1 MPTEQDH
8 YAILG
13 LPRKATPDEIK
24 RRYRALMRRA
34 HPDANAAAAGGD
46 AAKADAAAVTRAAAR
61 INAAYETLGDPAKR
75 RAYDRATSG
84 RANGRRSDKTYAH
97 WAEQPDW
104 EDIVAEHAPIRRPA
118 HVHTDE
124 PTIEPAEIEV
134 DLADLR
140 ISPRVRRRI
149 AVTNRCDCTIK
160 GDVSTSEPWVWG
172 PVGHYSLGP
181 GERVEFDIEVVGSKI
196 KFPGLSRVS
205 FVGNTWSGTVPV
217 KITGFET
224 KRRRVVP
231 LAQGQY
237 VPPRRPRAGGG
248 RIR

>member
-1 MPTEQDH
+1 MPPERDH
-8 YAILG
+8 YAVLG
-13 LPRKATPDEIK
+13 LPRSASADEIK
-24 RRYRALMRRA
+24 RRYRALMRKA
-34 HPDANAAAAGGD
+34 HPDANAGD
-46 AAKADAAAVTRAAAR
+46 ATADAAASTRAAAR

-75 RAYDRATSG
+75 REYDRGTRG

-104 EDIVAEHAPIRRPA
+104 EDIVAEHAPPRRPA
-118 HVHTDE
+118 HVHSEE
-124 PTIEPAEIEV
+124 PVIEPEEIEV
-134 DLADLR
+134 DLAELR

-160 GDVSTSEPWVWG
+160 GTVSTSESWVWG
-172 PVGHYSLGP
+172 PVGKFTAGP
-181 GERVEFDIEVVGSKI
+181 GQRIEFDIEIIGSKI

-205 FVGNTWSGTVPV
+205 FVSNDWTGSVPV

-231 LAQGQY
+231 IAPGNY
-237 VPPRRPRAGGG
+237 VPPRRPRPTGG

>member
-8 YAILG
+8 YATLG
-13 LPRKATPDEIK
+13 LPRKATADEIK
-24 RRYRALMRRA
+24 RRYRALMRRT
-34 HPDANAAAAGGD
+34 HPDANAAGAGD
-46 AAKADAAAVTRAAAR
+46 DPAKATRAAAR

-75 RAYDRATSG
+75 REYDARTRG
-84 RANGRRSDKTYAH
+84 RANGRRNDKTYAY

-104 EDIVAEHAPIRRPA
+104 EDIVAEHALARRPP
-118 HVHTDE
+118 HEHSEE
-124 PTIEPAEIEV
+124 PVIEPEEIEV
-134 DLADLR
+134 DLAELR

-149 AVTNRCDCTIK
+149 VVTNRCECTIK

-172 PVGHYSLGP
+172 PMGRYTLGP
-181 GERVEFDIEVVGSKI
+181 GERVEFDIEIVGSRI
-196 KFPGLSRVS
+196 RFPGISRVS

-217 KITGFET
+217 KLVGFET
-224 KRRRVVP
+224 KRSRVVP
-231 LAQGQY
+231 LSQSRY